1 MVGKT
6 VGAKYPTKIYKVYK
20 TGIETAITTVKGIK
34 GATKGK
40 TYYIKTQAKAGKAVT
55 KVYEGP
61 IFKGKVLKTIK
72 QKAAPTVKF
81 TEPTITV
88 TKKPT
93 IIKQSIIKKG
103 EKLGDLP
110 KIIEFTKE
118 IQAKITKAKSVS
130 MVKGYKIKGGEKVR
144 ITETLETITQK
155 PKITIRGKPA
165 ADIKGFGVKVG
176 LKEPSIKIHKTTY
189 KHVKHPVKEPSQ
201 ISEIRKGEYTIKR
214 PAVAKTVQ
222 RTTIKETFDIEFIKA
237 AKAKLPGIKGKK
249 GHLLGEHIVRQ
260 IQRPTGVTV
269 ISKPTTLTVPQYL
282 LKPIVKVVPI
292 LIPKVIS
299 RVRTRGV
306 ARTVG
311 AVRETAVIKEAAI
324 MKVRPITRVMPKV
337 IQKVIP
343 EEIPLTRLR
352 TITTLRGIPRQIQ
365 RTTTTPGRPG
375 YDFTIPTPKQPPK
388 VPPPIRFKIYG
399 GAIAPGITK
408 KQLPTKK
415 KFKGMPSL
423 SVVMGSQG
431 VQLTKA
437 QIAGKAFISPF
448 IPRKV

>member
-1 MVGKT
+1 
-6 VGAKYPTKIYKVYK
+6 
-20 TGIETAITTVKGIK
+20 
-34 GATKGK
+34 
-40 TYYIKTQAKAGKAVT
+40 
-55 KVYEGP
+55 
-61 IFKGKVLKTIK
+61 
-72 QKAAPTVKF
+72 
-81 TEPTITV
+81 
-88 TKKPT
+88 
-93 IIKQSIIKKG
+93 
-103 EKLGDLP
+103 
-110 KIIEFTKE
+110 
-118 IQAKITKAKSVS
+118 
-130 MVKGYKIKGGEKVR
+130 
-144 ITETLETITQK
+144 
-155 PKITIRGKPA
+155 
-165 ADIKGFGVKVG
+165 
-176 LKEPSIKIHKTTY
+176 
-189 KHVKHPVKEPSQ
+189 
-201 ISEIRKGEYTIKR
+201 
-214 PAVAKTVQ
+214 
-222 RTTIKETFDIEFIKA
+222 
-237 AKAKLPGIKGKK
+237 
-249 GHLLGEHIVRQ
+249 
-260 IQRPTGVTV
+260 
-269 ISKPTTLTVPQYL
+269 
-282 LKPIVKVVPI
+282 VVPI